1 MPRMNG
7 GRAIAAALKAEGI
20 THIFGIVG
28 THNSPMF
35 DGVYN
40 DPSFHVVTV
49 RHEQGATMM
58 AAGYARATGR
68 IAAVFVVPGP
78 GLTNAITGM
87 GMAYSESAPML
98 VFGGQ
103 NAHGQLEREGGHFH
117 ELANSIPL
125 AATVCGYTTRVAT
138 AADLPKVVREAMR
151 AMRSKRPRPAY
162 IEVPLDV
169 QNGEADVTVLPPE
182 IFSRPAGDPAV
193 IARAAE
199 ALLSAKR
206 PFIYAGGGADNV
218 EAEPVLAKLAERLGA
233 PVVTSVFGRGA
244 ISDRHPLALGD
255 GWGRLDLYDE
265 LLEQADLALVVGSRI
280 DVVSDVNVGAKFPA
294 RMIQIDI
301 DPIMIGQRRP
311 VDVGIVGDSALVL
324 SALVD
329 RLGAGKRDSWFD
341 VAGFRQRK
349 RTKMLDRAGP
359 VLPMIE
365 ALRAAVPDDTIVV
378 DDLTLFGY
386 WMPILFDTYRP
397 RTLIHPGTYGTLG
410 YSLPAAIGA
419 KFASPGSPV
428 ISISGD
434 GGFLFTLQELATAR
448 AENLDLVVLVFNDNA
463 YGSIGIYQDRLFGGR
478 HIGDT
483 LTNPDFVK
491 LGDAFGARTARIEPN
506 RLGSTVKQAIES
518 GGLWLIEVPFA
529 PKGPATLVPWMP

>member
-199 ALLSAKR
+199 ARGWSTLIPYETVDRQSPQDFARWGRSLGEAIGIGLELVHRPALLAASPLTLVSRREYGAEVQAPTVILRFVLPKVPFWHRLAGRGFGRYSAGDLLGVLLQFLRSTLAHCIKDHAR
-206 PFIYAGGGADNV
+206 FFARVAETQRLSTAMLIKTVLYAPVDTAGGTWDILEKRSLSPDQV
-218 EAEPVLAKLAERLGA
+218 RWVAEDLLRRRRSAGVPSGLMTVMFASVRGTRSLGL
-233 PVVTSVFGRGA
+233 
-244 ISDRHPLALGD
+244 I
-255 GWGRLDLYDE
+255 
-265 LLEQADLALVVGSRI
+265 
-280 DVVSDVNVGAKFPA
+280 VVSVEKS
-294 RMIQIDI
+294 R
-301 DPIMIGQRRP
+301 
-311 VDVGIVGDSALVL
+311 
-324 SALVD
+324 
-329 RLGAGKRDSWFD
+329 
-341 VAGFRQRK
+341 
-349 RTKMLDRAGP
+349 
-359 VLPMIE
+359 
-365 ALRAAVPDDTIVV
+365 
-378 DDLTLFGY
+378 
-386 WMPILFDTYRP
+386 
-397 RTLIHPGTYGTLG
+397 
-410 YSLPAAIGA
+410 
-419 KFASPGSPV
+419 
-428 ISISGD
+428 
-434 GGFLFTLQELATAR
+434 
-448 AENLDLVVLVFNDNA
+448 
-463 YGSIGIYQDRLFGGR
+463 
-478 HIGDT
+478 
-483 LTNPDFVK
+483 
-491 LGDAFGARTARIEPN
+491 
-506 RLGSTVKQAIES
+506 
-518 GGLWLIEVPFA
+518 
-529 PKGPATLVPWMP
+529 

>member
-169 QNGEADVTVLPPE
+169 PGEFLSFSAAMAHVQVRLEEPERTRTFANVPIVVRNAAYQTALTPARQQITVRGPQSATDALELDHGAVYIDAVGREPGSYQITPAVDL
-182 IFSRPAGDPAV
+182 PAGIELV
-193 IARAAE
+193 
-199 ALLSAKR
+199 KQ
-206 PFIYAGGGADNV
+206 
-218 EAEPVLAKLAERLGA
+218 EP
-233 PVVTSVFGRGA
+233 
-244 ISDRHPLALGD
+244 
-255 GWGRLDLYDE
+255 
-265 LLEQADLALVVGSRI
+265 
-280 DVVSDVNVGAKFPA
+280 
-294 RMIQIDI
+294 
-301 DPIMIGQRRP
+301 
-311 VDVGIVGDSALVL
+311 
-324 SALVD
+324 
-329 RLGAGKRDSWFD
+329 
-341 VAGFRQRK
+341 
-349 RTKMLDRAGP
+349 
-359 VLPMIE
+359 
-365 ALRAAVPDDTIVV
+365 AAVELRV
-378 DDLTLFGY
+378 L
-386 WMPILFDTYRP
+386 RQK
-397 RTLIHPGTYGTLG
+397 RR
-410 YSLPAAIGA
+410 A
-419 KFASPGSPV
+419 
-428 ISISGD
+428 D
-434 GGFLFTLQELATAR
+434 GQ
-448 AENLDLVVLVFNDNA
+448 
-463 YGSIGIYQDRLFGGR
+463 
-478 HIGDT
+478 
-483 LTNPDFVK
+483 
-491 LGDAFGARTARIEPN
+491 
-506 RLGSTVKQAIES
+506 
-518 GGLWLIEVPFA
+518 
-529 PKGPATLVPWMP
+529 